1 MERPLGSLLAESTV
15 KKFKKHLSIETVGD
29 LLWHLPR
36 RHYRRGDLTDFS
48 ELKVDDF
55 VTVAARI
62 ASVQTIDPRERYGP
76 RGRKPSRTV
85 VTISDG
91 ARSLDLVFFNM
102 PKWQR
107 EKLRVGESGLFSG
120 TVSSFNKKLQLAH
133 PEWEVFDDLDASQ
146 QQSWATGLVPVYPA
160 KKGLTSIAIRVAV
173 GKVLEQIDVDRIP
186 ELLPDALRSEEGLL
200 PFGRALAA
208 YHVPTTEEEFEAAT
222 SSLKWR
228 EAMLLQTY
236 LVTMREFN
244 KQIASTTRP
253 AGDLLTRFDQQL
265 RFELTD
271 DQRRV
276 GESIGADLLRAH
288 PMNRLVQGE
297 VGSGKTVV
305 ALRAMLQ
312 VAQSGGQ
319 SVMLAPTEVL
329 ASQHFTSIVRQLGDL
344 AQELHPVLITGQQ
357 TAGERR
363 KAALA
368 AASGQSR
375 IIVGTHALFSD
386 RTSFADLGLVVIDEQ
401 HRFGV
406 RQREALRSKGVS
418 PHTLLLT
425 ATPIPRTVAMTA
437 FGDLDVSELRT
448 MPAGRA
454 PIQTFIVQ
462 QDRQPTHFHRIW
474 ERVAEDVARGRQA
487 FVVCPAIAPGE
498 VEKSTQLADE
508 EPTRFAMADVE
519 TTLLNMR
526 TLPAL
531 DGIRMAPL
539 TGAMSSDDKDRTMR
553 AYAAGELDL
562 LVATTVIEVGVNVP
576 NATVMVVMDAERFGL
591 SQLHQLRGRVGRGEH
606 GGLCLLVTRAI
617 PGSAADERVTALAKT
632 TDGFEIAEFDLAQR
646 REGDVLGQRQ
656 SGAVSSLRVLQV
668 TADREIIVR
677 ARRAAER
684 LIAEDPRLQHHD
696 VLRDSVKDRLDPD
709 ARAALHAS

>member
-1 MERPLGSLLAESTV
+1 MAEGRASSAIPIMERPLGSLLAESTV

-91 ARSLDLVFFNM
+91 ARTLDLVFFNM

-448 MPAGRA
+448 MP
-454 PIQTFIVQ
+454 
-462 QDRQPTHFHRIW
+462 
-474 ERVAEDVARGRQA
+474 
-487 FVVCPAIAPGE
+487 
-498 VEKSTQLADE
+498 
-508 EPTRFAMADVE
+508 
-519 TTLLNMR
+519 
-526 TLPAL
+526 
-531 DGIRMAPL
+531 
-539 TGAMSSDDKDRTMR
+539 
-553 AYAAGELDL
+553 
-562 LVATTVIEVGVNVP
+562 
-576 NATVMVVMDAERFGL
+576 
-591 SQLHQLRGRVGRGEH
+591 VGR
-606 GGLCLLVTRAI
+606 T
-617 PGSAADERVTALAKT
+617 P
-632 TDGFEIAEFDLAQR
+632 IATHVVPEL
-646 REGDVLGQRQ
+646 RE
-656 SGAVSSLRVLQV
+656 
-668 TADREIIVR
+668 
-677 ARRAAER
+677 
-684 LIAEDPRLQHHD
+684 P
-696 VLRDSVKDRLDPD
+696 
-709 ARAALHAS
+709 